1 MVWDRRAVRVL
12 LVILA
17 SLGKLAF
24 LAVLAFLGML
34 VFLGMLAFLAVLVFL
49 GMLAFLAV
57 LAFLAMLVFL
67 GMLVF
72 LDMLSNQLIGY
83 LLLLMSL
90 PILAVLLVSLKK
102 YSCHLFFIIN
112 NSFLSLSFS
121 AFSSL
126 FSSCSLFI
134 SSSCCLR

>member
-1 MVWDRRAVRVL
+1 MRVL

-17 SLGKLAF
+17 SLGKLASLAF

-34 VFLGMLAFLAVLVFL
+34 
-49 GMLAFLAV
+49 
-57 LAFLAMLVFL
+57 AFLAMLAFL

-72 LDMLSNQLIGY
+72 LAMLSNQLIGY

>member
-1 MVWDRRAVRVL
+1 MRVL

-17 SLGKLAF
+17 SLGKLASLAF

-34 VFLGMLAFLAVLVFL
+34 VFLVK
-49 GMLAFLAV
+49 LAFLAV
-57 LAFLAMLVFL
+57 LAFLGILVFL

-72 LDMLSNQLIGY
+72 LAMLAFLGMLAFLAMLSNQLIGY
-83 LLLLMSL
+83 LLLLMGL
-90 PILAVLLVSLKK
+90 PILAVLLVSLKE

>member
-34 VFLGMLAFLAVLVFL
+34 VFLGK
-49 GMLAFLAV
+49 LAFLAV
-57 LAFLAMLVFL
+57 LAFL

-72 LDMLSNQLIGY
+72 LAMLAFLAMLSNQLIGY

>member
-1 MVWDRRAVRVL
+1 MRVL

-17 SLGKLAF
+17 SLGKLASLVKLAF

-34 VFLGMLAFLAVLVFL
+34 VFLGK
-49 GMLAFLAV
+49 LAFLAV
-57 LAFLAMLVFL
+57 LAFLGKLAFL
-67 GMLVF
+67 A
-72 LDMLSNQLIGY
+72 MLSNQLIGY

-90 PILAVLLVSLKK
+90 PILAVLLVSLKE

-112 NSFLSLSFS
+112 NLFLSLSFS